1 MDIVERL
8 RIVLNSGRLDDDYA
22 GADLLGE
29 AADEI
34 ERLRDE
40 LQTAIDLRHAT
51 LGKYMILG
59 CEHGMLLETL
69 QSIADVSERGTDS
82 LVSQINEMAHKA
94 LEGKE

>member
-34 ERLRDE
+34 ERLRDKVE
-40 LQTAIDLRHAT
+40 R
-51 LGKYMILG
+51 
-59 CEHGMLLETL
+59 LEGAL
-69 QSIADVSERGTDS
+69 ADVLAYYS
-82 LVSQINEMAHKA
+82 MP
-94 LEGKE
+94 KEKE